1 LTLTVQQRLQR
12 GVGLGQIQDLSQAAI
27 AEIKRFDPDGVHD
40 AVKLSARTESAISPA
55 TLLICG
61 IQFGRL
67 ETLRFAFFEI
77 AGQPVSVK
85 SEVSRIAGHECSGD
99 LYRRQ
104 GYCQSIRQI
113 GQKPRPRTV
122 RSL

>member
-1 LTLTVQQRLQR
+1 MTLTVQKTSLEGRR
-12 GVGLGQIQDLSQAAI
+12 PGGQIQGLSQAAI

-40 AVKLSARTESAISPA
+40 ADQNYRRESAISPA

-67 ETLRFAFFEI
+67 ETLRFAFFET
-77 AGQPVSVK
+77 AGQRMSVK
-85 SEVSRIAGHECSGD
+85 SAVSRIAGHERSKD